1 MIAFILLLIVNLI
14 LLQQTQEPREL
25 KEVKE
30 KYRTLREHLKDT
42 NHEKF
47 NILYRCVPITGMRKM
62 NGSVGSNTNKGGEI
76 VVCLDGSTNEIFH
89 VLIHELAHCTV
100 DEYSHSPK
108 FWDNYIELRNICVQ
122 LGIYEQIPERTKF
135 CGQHIQDK

>member
-1 MIAFILLLIVNLI
+1 MIALILLLLVNLI
-14 LLQQTQEPREL
+14 LLQQTREPKEL
-25 KEVKE
+25 VEVKE
-30 KYRTLREHLKDT
+30 KYRTLREHLQDT

-47 NILYRCVPITGMRKM
+47 KMLYRCIPITGMKRM

-76 VVCLDGSTNEIFH
+76 VVCLDGNTNEIFH

-100 DEYSHSPK
+100 NEYSHSPE
-108 FWDNYIELRNICVQ
+108 FWNNYIELRNICIH

>member
-47 NILYRCVPITGMRKM
+47 NITVPMRSYH
-62 NGSVGSNTNKGGEI
+62 GYEEDEWVGGFK
-76 VVCLDGSTNEIFH
+76 H
-89 VLIHELAHCTV
+89 
-100 DEYSHSPK
+100 
-108 FWDNYIELRNICVQ
+108 
-122 LGIYEQIPERTKF
+122 
-135 CGQHIQDK
+135 